1 MQFRDLASWKEQ
13 KTAVLSLVQKRSVI
27 DNVKSQLGKQP
38 YNSINEQPYVAA
50 GGIYG
55 VQTDLTIL
63 GILNRS
69 ITY

>member
-1 MQFRDLASWKEQ
+1 MQFRNVASWKEQ

-27 DNVKSQLGKQP
+27 DEPIRKAA
-38 YNSINEQPYVAA
+38 YVAA

-63 GILNRS
+63 GMLNRS